1 MSKRLFVVILT
12 QMALGCAAAQ
22 VGGDS
27 QTSGQEG
34 MTDAQIRTLLDD
46 PSSSRDTKGATE
58 SRSQNSRNLRD
69 LRRQMSLQRSRG
81 PNLW

>member
-1 MSKRLFVVILT
+1 MSKRLFVVLLT
-12 QMALGCAAAQ
+12 QVALGCAAAQ

-34 MTDAQIRTLLDD
+34 MTDAQIRTLLED
-46 PSSSRDTKGATE
+46 PSSSRDAAGATGT
-58 SRSQNSRNLRD
+58 RSQSTRNLRD
-69 LRRQMSLQRSRG
+69 LRRQMSLRRSRG